1 MKYLVIICN
10 GLTDQPIAEKDNRTP
25 LQLADT
31 PQMDRLA
38 AEGRSGSVVTVPE
51 TLEVGGE
58 VSGLSLLGY
67 DPEKHLMSPAQLK
80 AKALDIAVGEGEI
93 PLCCDFIIL
102 QASHNDMVMKDFTAG
117 QLASEPAHG
126 LVEALNE
133 QIEDDTLTFHA
144 GCGHDNL
151 LVIKIPPFD
160 ERLKPPNELVGEG
173 IRKHLPTD
181 CKELVYVMNQAQ
193 IILHHHP
200 YNKTRT
206 ENGDDAVN
214 SIWLWGNGNGQ
225 SKTPPSFFSR
235 FEKRAA
241 LISPSLILQGM
252 AQAVDIRTVPV
263 AGATGF
269 LDTDYNGKVTAA
281 LQELE
286 TCDVVYLN
294 VECAE
299 TVSLM
304 GNIDDKIQALEDF
317 DEQVLGPI
325 HTALASRNDVT
336 LLLTENHISS
346 VDLMRYKRGAVPF
359 VVCPSAKGPDAIKKF
374 DEDIVQSGSEHFKD
388 GPALMETFFKGTL

>member
-31 PQMDRLA
+31 PQMHRLA

-67 DPEKHLMSPAQLK
+67 DPEKHWMSPAQLE
-80 AKALDIAVGEGEI
+80 AQALGVAVGEGEI

-102 QASHNDMVMKDFTAG
+102 QASHNDMIMKDFTAG
-117 QLASEPAHG
+117 QLSSEQALS

-144 GCGHDNL
+144 GRGHHNL
-151 LVIKIPPFD
+151 LVIKTPPFA

-173 IRKHLPTD
+173 IRQHLPKA

-206 ENGDDAVN
+206 DNGDDAVN

-225 SKTPPSFFSR
+225 AQTPPSFFSR

-241 LISPSLILQGM
+241 LISAGLMMQGL
-252 AQAVDIRTVPV
+252 ARAVDIRTVPV
-263 AGATGF
+263 EGATGF
-269 LDTDYNGKVTAA
+269 LDTNYQGKVTAA

-286 TCDVVYLN
+286 TCDVVYLD
-294 VECAE
+294 VAGAE
-299 TVSLM
+299 TVSLL

-317 DEQVLGPI
+317 DERVLGPI
-325 HTALASRNDVT
+325 LTAMESRNDVT

-359 VVCPSAKGPDAIKKF
+359 VVYPSSKGPDAI
-374 DEDIVQSGSEHFKD
+374 E
-388 GPALMETFFKGTL
+388 

>member
-10 GLTDQPIAEKDNRTP
+10 GLTDQPIAEKENRTP

-31 PQMDRLA
+31 PHMDRLA

-51 TLEVGGE
+51 SLEVGGE

-67 DPEKHLMSPAQLK
+67 DPEKYWMSPAQLQ
-80 AKALDIAVGEGEI
+80 ALALDVAVGEGEI

-102 QASHNDMVMKDFTAG
+102 QASHNDMIMKDFTAG
-117 QLASEPAHG
+117 QLPNETARS
-126 LVEALNE
+126 LVAALNE
-133 QIEDDTLTFHA
+133 QIVDEAFTFHP
-144 GCGHDNL
+144 GHGHHNL
-151 LVIKIPPFD
+151 LIMKSPPVA

-173 IRKHLPTD
+173 IRQHMPQA
-181 CKELVYVMNQAQ
+181 CKELVYIMNQAQ

-200 YNKTRT
+200 YNKKRT

-214 SIWLWGNGNGQ
+214 SIWLWGNGNGPT
-225 SKTPPSFFSR
+225 KNPPSFFNR

-241 LISPSLILQGM
+241 LISPSLIMQGL
-252 AQAVDIRTVPV
+252 ARAVDIRTVPV

-269 LDTDYNGKVTAA
+269 LDTNYKGKVDAA
-281 LQELE
+281 LNELKS
-286 TCDVVYLN
+286 CDVVYLN
-294 VECAE
+294 VAGAE
-299 TVSLM
+299 TVSLQ
-304 GNIDDKIQALEDF
+304 GNIDDKIQALEEF

-325 HTALASRNDVT
+325 LTAIASRDDVT

-359 VVCPSAKGPDAIKKF
+359 VVCPSTQGPDSIEKF
-374 DEDIVQSGSEHFKD
+374 DEDIVQSGTEHFKN
-388 GPALMETFFKGTL
+388 GPELMETFFKGAL